1 MNMMKLLSG
10 SLSLLLLMGALSLR
24 AAEGNPNLANPGY
37 GATFEASSEDRDH
50 QVKRLYDGR
59 LTHRWETE
67 GETTGAWAEVRWD
80 KPQSLR
86 ELWIVNQ
93 PTPFDLL
100 LETESRTADFPVAR
114 RVRID
119 FSDGT
124 SQETELR
131 LGTYYQIIAL
141 PQAKTTDRVRVT
153 LLDLWDNSTAK
164 HTGLGKLQ
172 AYSTPHA
179 PSFRVDL
186 YEMYEMRDKTPV
198 QSAKI
203 EIVNPGETIRG
214 AVLSIRAA
222 GKPYAELK
230 LADIPARSSSIQQLW
245 MPAPFDDGEMTFS
258 IRRSGAVRFADTQT
272 TDVKAYDKNY
282 FNGGKFR
289 ILSTNHNDLGFLD
302 TQFATADYRGRE
314 LIGPALDL
322 LREHPEYTYHMES
335 IEYLKEFLERYPERR
350 EEIAQRMREGRFL
363 FGASYVQNLQVHV
376 GAEKLARQFYY
387 GRRWLLENFPG
398 CDTRFYSNV
407 DVPGLTYQLP
417 QVLRQA
423 GVDYIVQGRFPWGY
437 YYWEGLDGTSIPMY
451 ALRYT
456 ASRQLLNPVDNTG
469 WLHFQ
474 NIREPYY
481 REHNLPKELIY
492 DFSCDYL
499 PPAPQ
504 MIPFVKEQNETMRQF
519 AEVWNDHFK
528 NDTSR
533 QITPPVL
540 EFSTP
545 ERALDDMFGRGRL
558 DVETIHGDW
567 PMSWA
572 YFDEPGHRDGLLD
585 GRHGHNALLQAERL
599 NAWLKSMDASWN
611 YPQKTLDQGWL
622 ANCWPDHGWGGNRGI
637 VTDSINEASYRRSL
651 EIASQLSQQ
660 AGDALATRIMGASNG
675 ASTVAAEERTLPLM
689 VYNPVGWE
697 RTDVVAG
704 TLTLPAAWQGL
715 TIRDAQGNDIPY
727 EITAHDTDSHRID
740 ILFRAEDIPSLGY
753 KLYYASA
760 GEAFTGEARPLA
772 VADSLETDLV
782 KVRFSEGGLAS
793 VFDKTTAREVL
804 RTDKF
809 AGGEVLQFTAPG
821 VAWNEYSEVTT
832 ANFDR
837 TARHGL
843 KTVRA
848 VESPVRYVVEKEAQ
862 FPDFKLRQR
871 YILHKGSR
879 EVVVETDLLNW
890 KGVPDRELRIAF
902 PMNLGPEARMS
913 YEVPFGTVELNRD
926 EIDYSILPET
936 TECQFVAALYGR
948 DLPFREAINWVDAS
962 SGLYRGGGCL
972 LASDMTVHLF
982 RDESDNPVD
991 YPVVQ
996 HVLLSSRKS
1005 LAWNP
1010 ENWFVQPGDHHYR
1023 MALYPHEGNWRMAY
1037 REGQAF
1043 NMPLSLY
1050 SLPTADAAT
1059 VGEVTEQSFLQTEP
1073 KNMIFSAVKQAEDGD
1088 GLFVRL
1094 YEAEGRYTTLR
1105 LKGFKPF
1112 SRVWLTDLLE
1122 YNQEELKVEADG
1134 SLRLDVKPWQIVNLR
1149 IHW

>member
-1 MNMMKLLSG
+1 MIMRKLLFS
-10 SLSLLLLMGALSLR
+10 SLLALLWIGTPSLW
-24 AAEGNPNLANPGY
+24 AAAGNPNLAHPGY
-37 GATFEASSEDRDH
+37 GATFEASSENRDH
-50 QVKRLYDGR
+50 PVKRLYDAR
-59 LTHRWETE
+59 LTHRWETQN
-67 GETTGAWAEVRWD
+67 ETTGAWVEVHW
-80 KPQSLR
+80 KEPQHLQ
-86 ELWIVNQ
+86 ELWMVNQ

-100 LETESRTADFPVAR
+100 LEPTSRTADFPAAR
-114 RVRID
+114 HIRID
-119 FSDGT
+119 FPDGT
-124 SQETELR
+124 SLPAELR
-131 LGTYYQIIAL
+131 LGTYYQIITL
-141 PQAKTTDRVRVT
+141 PQPKTTDRVKIT
-153 LLDLWDNSTAK
+153 FLDLWDNSTAQ

-172 AYSTPHA
+172 AYGTTHTPT
-179 PSFRVDL
+179 FRVDL
-186 YEMYEMRDKTPV
+186 YEMYDMQGDTPV

-203 EIVNPGETIRG
+203 EIVNPGTIIRG
-214 AVLSIRAA
+214 AVLRVQCD
-222 GKPYAELK
+222 GKPYAELA
-230 LADIPARSSSIQQLW
+230 LADIPAHSSSIQQLW
-245 MPAPFDDGEMTFS
+245 LPAPFEPGEMTFAL
-258 IRRSGAVRFADTQT
+258 RRSGSVRFTDTQT
-272 TDVKAYDKNY
+272 MQVKPYDKNY
-282 FNGGKFR
+282 FDGGRFR

-302 TQFATADYRGRE
+302 TQFATADYRSRE

-322 LREHPEYTYHMES
+322 LRDHPEYTYHMES

-423 GVDYIVQGRFPWGY
+423 GVDYIIQGRFPWGY
-437 YYWEGLDGTSIPMY
+437 YYWEGLDGTSIPLY

-456 ASRQLLNPVDNTG
+456 ASRQLLNPMDNTG

-481 REHNLPKELIY
+481 RERHLPKELIY
-492 DFSCDYL
+492 DFNCDYL
-499 PPAPQ
+499 PPSPQ
-504 MIPFVKEQNETMRQF
+504 MITYVDTQNATMKRF
-519 AEVWNDHFK
+519 AEVWNRHFTG
-528 NDTSR
+528 DTAR

-545 ERALDDMFGRGRL
+545 ERALDDLFSTERR
-558 DVETIHGDW
+558 DIETVHGDW

-572 YFDEPGHRDGLLD
+572 YFDEPGHREGLLA
-585 GRHGHNALLQAERL
+585 GRHGHNQLLQAERL
-599 NAWLKSMDASWN
+599 NAWLKALDSSWS
-611 YPQKTLDQGWL
+611 YPQGDLDQGWL

-637 VTDSINEASYRRSL
+637 ITDSINEASYRRSL
-651 EIASQLSQQ
+651 AIASRLSQQ
-660 AGDALATRIMGASNG
+660 AGAALASHLIETS
-675 ASTVAAEERTLPLM
+675 ASTETAMEQTLPMM
-689 VYNPVGWE
+689 VYNPVGWT
-697 RTDVVAG
+697 RSDIVSG
-704 TLTLPAAWQGL
+704 TLTLPASWDGL
-715 TIRDAQGNDIPY
+715 TIRDAQGNEIPY
-727 EITAHDTDSHRID
+727 EITAHDTITHQID
-740 ILFRAEDIPSLGY
+740 LLFPADNIPSLGY

-760 GEAFTGEARPLA
+760 GEHFTGYPHPLS
-772 VADSLETDLV
+772 VVDSLETDLL
-782 KVRFSEGGLAS
+782 KIRFSEGGLAS
-793 VFDKTTAREVL
+793 LYDKTRAQELL

-832 ANFDR
+832 ADFDR

-848 VESPVRYVVEKEAQ
+848 EESPIRYVVEKEAQ
-862 FPDFKLRQR
+862 FPDFTLRQR
-871 YILHKGSR
+871 YILPKGSR
-879 EVVVETDLLNW
+879 ELVIETDLLDW
-890 KGVPDRELRIAF
+890 QGVPDRELRIAF

-926 EIDYSILPET
+926 EIDYSLLPET
-936 TECQFVAALYGR
+936 TECQFVGALYGR

-982 RDESDNPVD
+982 RDESDDPVP

-1010 ENWFVQPGDHHYR
+1010 ENWFVQPGNHSYR
-1023 MALYPHEGNWRMAY
+1023 MALYPHDGNWRMAY
-1037 REGQAF
+1037 RKGQAF

-1050 SLPTADAAT
+1050 TLPEMHSTNPAT
-1059 VGEVTEQSFLQTEP
+1059 VSERSFLSTEP
-1073 KNMIFSAVKQAEDGD
+1073 ANMIFSAVKQAEDGA

-1112 SRVWLTDLLE
+1112 HRVWRTDLLE
-1122 YNQEELKVEADG
+1122 YDQEELQVEADG
-1134 SLRLDVKPWQIVNLR
+1134 SLRLNVQPWQIVNLR